1 MKKIILVLGV
11 FGSIISLNA
20 QPLISNQNEVNQE
33 KKDMAKMDQL
43 DRMKAMELEQSKKS
57 IALYES
63 NPMVQ
68 ELLSDFLKQIIE
80 NSEVRYTELLGKYT
94 SELNNKIKNR
104 IGEEIE
110 VLKAEN
116 IKLQKE
122 LKEMQV
128 KQEKNLKELIVNE
141 VEDIKGLKKQVDEK
155 QAANDK
161 QMQELKELFGSIQE
175 KMDSYT
181 KYIDSK
187 FSLKAVK
194 EIELSRI
201 LLLKENFPIKYIK
214 NFDNRTQVSVV
225 LNNEKEYSIN
235 SMITERCRVSDIT
248 STHISIQC
256 IDTNNKIYNNVMEL
270 DIVSPEEDY
279 IINSINEQLKF
290 SNNKYNGD
298 NSPETNKD
306 KEEKDKKKK

>member
-1 MKKIILVLGV
+1 MKRLILTLGV
-11 FGSIISLNA
+11 ISTIVTANA
-20 QPLISNQNEVNQE
+20 QPLISDQKEVSKE
-33 KKDMAKMDQL
+33 KKEMAKMDEL
-43 DRMKAMELEQSKKS
+43 ERMKAIELEQSKKS
-57 IALYES
+57 IALYET

-68 ELLSDFLKQIIE
+68 GLLSDFLKQIIE

-94 SELNNKIKNR
+94 NELNNKIKNR

-122 LKEMQV
+122 LKDMQA
-128 KQEKNLKELIVNE
+128 KQEKALKELVVNE
-141 VEDIKGLKKQVDEK
+141 VEGIKGLKKQVDEK
-155 QAANDK
+155 QAQNDK
-161 QMQELKELFGSIQE
+161 QMQELRDLFTSIQE

-214 NFDNRTQVSVV
+214 NFDNKTQISVV

-270 DIVSPEEDY
+270 NIVAPEEDY

-290 SNNKYNGD
+290 SNKKYNGD
-298 NSPETNKD
+298 NAPETNKE
-306 KEEKDKKKK
+306 KEEKSKK